1 MNHTG
6 DHVYIAH
13 NKFDFY
19 IVILAIDIAIRD
31 DKIFT

>member
-13 NKFDFY
+13 NKFDFI
-19 IVILAIDIAIRD
+19 IVKLAIDTYSHTR
-31 DKIFT
+31 